1 MMNRYSS
8 LLSLSTFSIDKLNIL
23 NKKKILIIGV
33 GGVGQHLSTYLI
45 TNGIKD
51 LTIIDYDKVEISN
64 LNRQILLSEEDIGK
78 YKVDVVKKA
87 LKAKNKEANITSI
100 NMKVDENSIKEIIKD
115 YDVVIDAV
123 DNWKSKLLIS
133 KAVKEKNIPL
143 LHVGVDGSRGQYCL
157 FKNASLLDIIDEDI
171 ISSPHD
177 GVMGPMVG
185 LISSMAALHLLRYLI
200 NEIDEI
206 DYLYH
211 YDQTTNV
218 VGKMKIK

>member
-23 NKKKILIIGV
+23 NKKRILIIGV

-143 LHVGVDGSRGQYCL
+143 LHVGVDGIRGQYCL
-157 FKNASLLDIIDEDI
+157 FKNASLLDIVDEDI

-185 LISSMAALHLLRYLI
+185 LISSMAALHLLRYLS